1 MRQLRPIL
9 QILRSVTRQT
19 HLNNMIV
26 QTMLLTKELDCLLEH
41 LIAAGCG
48 KSADHALKCGGQH
61 GVLGHELRDG
71 AIAE

>member
-1 MRQLRPIL
+1 
-9 QILRSVTRQT
+9 
-19 HLNNMIV
+19 MIV